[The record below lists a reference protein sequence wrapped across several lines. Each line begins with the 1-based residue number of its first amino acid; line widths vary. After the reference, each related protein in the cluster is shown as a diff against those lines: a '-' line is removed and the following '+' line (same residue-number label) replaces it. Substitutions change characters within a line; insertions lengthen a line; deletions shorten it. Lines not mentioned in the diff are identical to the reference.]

1 MIYLFT
7 HNPISVYGN
16 EQTFHYYYNSIDG
29 DYYYI
34 HNPLM
39 SERFMVY
46 KIYITGNRY
55 HGDVVWDDISEF
67 VIPDKLEICDP
78 DLDNSERLYL
88 LESKKLQKII
98 DKL

>member
-1 MIYLFT
+1 
-7 HNPISVYGN
+7 
-16 EQTFHYYYNSIDG
+16 
-29 DYYYI
+29 
-34 HNPLM
+34 
-39 SERFMVY
+39 
-46 KIYITGNRY
+46 
-55 HGDVVWDDISEF
+55 VVWDDISEF